1 MKLWMHTVSI
11 VRKERKKILAYL
23 ACTQRRM
30 WRNMPTV
37 IRSSSDLFIEKL
49 ARRIRESEK
58 KSKSALVVVTTDV
71 VCWNAP
77 PRYVLKVD

>member
-1 MKLWMHTVSI
+1 
-11 VRKERKKILAYL
+11 
-23 ACTQRRM
+23 M